1 MDTIPSMYFSNEG
14 KQIWPIVNVS
24 SGPGSLNYMAGGTPT
39 YSISKAVLN
48 AFSCILRQNLVV
60 LELWLIPL
68 NLDGYSQIWA
78 AMEDAQ

>member
-24 SGPGSLNYMAGGTPT
+24 SGAGGGMPT